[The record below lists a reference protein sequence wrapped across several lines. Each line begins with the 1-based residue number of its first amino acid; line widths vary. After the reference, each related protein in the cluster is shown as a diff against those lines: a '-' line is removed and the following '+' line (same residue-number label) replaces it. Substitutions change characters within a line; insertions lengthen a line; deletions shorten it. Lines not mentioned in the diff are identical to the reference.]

1 MDFDGLIERIWR
13 LMNEKEERDMERYK
27 HLGFKEHFNA
37 GIEFRDRQHRTEIRT
52 AVISILLTVVVM
64 GSSFLVASG
73 GVEHM
78 QHLLGA
84 SGGDV
89 HG

>member
-13 LMNEKEERDMERYK
+13 LMHEKEERDMERYK
-27 HLGFKEHFNA
+27 HLGFREHFNA
-37 GIEFRDRQHRTEIRT
+37 GIEFRDRQYRAEVRT

-64 GSSFLVASG
+64 GSSVVIASG
-73 GVEHM
+73 GFQHM
-78 QHLLGA
+78 QHLLGVV
-84 SGGDV
+84 GGDV

>member
-1 MDFDGLIERIWR
+1 MDFDGFIEKLVRF
-13 LMNEKEERDMERYK
+13 LADKEERDMERYK

-37 GIEFRDRQHRTEIRT
+37 GIEFRDRQHRAEVRT

-64 GSSFLVASG
+64 GSSFLIASG

>member
-1 MDFDGLIERIWR
+1 MDFDSLIERIGR
-13 LMNEKEERDMERYK
+13 LMHEKEEREMERYR
-27 HLGFKEHFNA
+27 HLGFREHFNA
-37 GIEFRDRQHRTEIRT
+37 GIEFRDRQYRSEVRT

-64 GSSFLVASG
+64 GSSVVIASG

-78 QHLLGA
+78 RRIFGFV
-84 SGGDV
+84 GGDV